1 MQANRA
7 QDLHY
12 MTLAL
17 RLAAK
22 GQGTTSPNPMV
33 GAVVVRHGRIIG
45 QGFHLRAGAP
55 HAEILAL
62 RQAGKLA
69 QGATL
74 YVTLEPC
81 CHLKKRTPP
90 CVPEILR
97 SSVRRV
103 VIAMHDPNPSVKGK
117 GAAALRRAGLS
128 VTVGVARSRAE
139 ELNKSYCHWMKT
151 GRPYVTLKTGM
162 TLDGKMAT
170 STGESRWI
178 TGGPSRREVH
188 QLRCCVDAVLIGVNT
203 VLVDDPLL
211 TARIGPRFKKIASRQ
226 PLRIV
231 VDSRL
236 RTPFKAQVLTQQDKA
251 KTIIATTAA
260 APEARRSVLQKKG
273 IEILT
278 LPTQQSRVSLPA
290 LLKQLGRRGITS
302 LLVEGGSEVNT
313 AMLKAKLVDHIR
325 LYMAPLLLGG
335 QNAKSMI
342 GGESPARLADA
353 IEVRHVVTRF
363 VGDDVV
369 VEGDL

>member
-1 MQANRA
+1 
-7 QDLHY
+7 

-22 GQGTTSPNPMV
+22 GRGTTSPNPMV
-33 GAVVVRHGRIIG
+33 GALMVRQGRIVG
-45 QGFHLRAGAP
+45 QGFHLRPGTP

-62 RQAGKLA
+62 RQAGNGA

-97 SSVRRV
+97 SGVRRV
-103 VIAMHDPNPSVKGK
+103 VIAMQDPNPSVKGK

-128 VTVGVARSRAE
+128 VTVGVARSEAE
-139 ELNKSYCHWMKT
+139 ALNKAYGHWMKT
-151 GRPYVTLKTGM
+151 GRPYVTLKAGM
-162 TLDGKMAT
+162 TLDGKLAT
-170 STGESRWI
+170 ATGESQWI
-178 TGGPSRREVH
+178 TSAASRREVH
-188 QLRCCVDAVLIGVNT
+188 ELRAAVDAILMGVGT
-203 VLVDDPLL
+203 VLADDPSL
-211 TARIGPRFKKIASRQ
+211 TARSGARLDKLAPRQ

-236 RTPFKAQVLTQQDKA
+236 RTPFKGQVLAQQDKA
-251 KTIIATTAA
+251 KTIIATTVA
-260 APEARRSVLQKKG
+260 APAARRSVLQKKG

-278 LPTQQSRVSLPA
+278 LPALKGRVSLTA
-290 LLKQLGRRGITS
+290 LLKQLGRRGILS
-302 LLVEGGSEVNT
+302 VLVEGGGEIN
-313 AMLKAKLVDHIR
+313 AGLLKEKLVDHIC

-335 QNAKSMI
+335 QNAKGLI
-342 GGESPARLADA
+342 GGGSPTRLAGA
-353 IEVRHVVTRF
+353 IKLRNRVTRS
-363 VGDDVV
+363 VGNDLV

>member
-1 MQANRA
+1 
-7 QDLHY
+7 

-33 GAVVVRHGRIIG
+33 GAVVVRQGRIIG
-45 QGFHLRAGAP
+45 QGFHLRPGTP

-62 RQAGKLA
+62 RQAGKQA

-81 CHLKKRTPP
+81 CHLEKRTPP

-97 SSVRRV
+97 SCVRRV
-103 VIAMHDPNPSVKGK
+103 VIAMQDPNPSVKGK
-117 GAAALRRAGLS
+117 GTAALRRAGLS
-128 VTVGVARSRAE
+128 VTVGVARSEAE
-139 ELNKSYCHWMKT
+139 ELNKSYCHWMRM
-151 GRPYVTLKTGM
+151 GRPYVTLKAGM
-162 TLDGKMAT
+162 TLDGKLAT
-170 STGESRWI
+170 ETGESRWI
-178 TGGPSRREVH
+178 TSTASRREVH
-188 QLRCCVDAVLIGVNT
+188 QLRAAVDAILVGVGT
-203 VLVDDPLL
+203 ILADDPSL
-211 TARIGPRFKKIASRQ
+211 TARSGARLDTFAPRQ

-236 RTPFKAQVLTQQDKA
+236 RTPFKAQVLAQQDKA

-260 APEARRSVLQKKG
+260 APAARRAVLQKKG

-278 LPTQQSRVSLPA
+278 LPALQGRVSLPA
-290 LLKQLGRRGITS
+290 LLEELGRRGILS
-302 LLVEGGSEVNT
+302 VLVEGGGGIN
-313 AMLKAKLVDHIR
+313 AGLLKEKLVDHIR

-335 QNAKSMI
+335 QNAKGLI
-342 GGESPARLADA
+342 GGNSPTQLSRA
-353 IEVRHVVTRF
+353 ISLRHVVARS
-363 VGDDVV
+363 VGHDLV